1 MVSFDINKVREQIKN
16 LKLLPNVKEVIELRK
31 RLELELE
38 NLTVKEE
45 SDVEVFDFTG
55 LTKNQK
61 ISRSLKK
68 YNNYLRQ
75 IRNQFPQLSYAEL
88 RKEFSKKRKGDK
100 TKIPD
105 VVWQNPSP

>member
-1 MVSFDINKVREQIKN
+1 MVIFDINKVREQIEN
-16 LKLLPNVKEVIELRK
+16 LKLLPNVKEVIALRK
-31 RLELELE
+31 RLERELE
-38 NLTVKEE
+38 NLSVKEE
-45 SDVEVFDFTG
+45 SLIEKFDFSG

-75 IRNQFPQLSYAEL
+75 IRNQFPELSYAEI
-88 RKEFSKKRKGDK
+88 RREFSKKRKGEK
-100 TKIPD
+100 SSIAD